1 MSTFCSRQKD
11 RADRFKCGEEFL
23 PSPLASTPEFALMT
37 EPTLVRKGHVTAVA
51 VAVEMEHAVAF
62 LGTATGEVSAR
73 TSRFSRPTF
82 SCRSAAR
89 T

>member
-1 MSTFCSRQKD
+1 
-11 RADRFKCGEEFL
+11 
-23 PSPLASTPEFALMT
+23 MT